1 MKTNSATVAFGIKKW
16 DFTSMFLGV
25 CSKTHWRKYGNGMF
39 INKFDNNEVEPTK
52 IMDSMSKN

>member
-16 DFTSMFLGV
+16 DFTSMFFGV